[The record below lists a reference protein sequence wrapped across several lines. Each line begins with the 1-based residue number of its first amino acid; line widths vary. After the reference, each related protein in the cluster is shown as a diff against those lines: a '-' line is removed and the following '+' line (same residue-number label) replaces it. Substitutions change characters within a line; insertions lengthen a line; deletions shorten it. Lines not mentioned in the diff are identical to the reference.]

1 MLKKILLASAIA
13 TLTSNVIAGV
23 PAPYVGA
30 GIGINTNTS
39 SSVTTSSVPVPVNP
53 PGNFRGVPFQVFAG
67 YGGQINQNFYL
78 AGEVFWKVATA
89 EISNNS
95 GLRTSYGYGASIMPG
110 VMLCDNTFAFVR
122 AGVIRDHFSNAD
134 STRTGGQ
141 LGLGLQTNVT
151 QNIDVRGEYDY
162 TAYGSFNNT
171 IGRVASPT
179 TDSFNVALIYKFD

>member
-1 MLKKILLASAIA
+1 MLKKILLASAIT
-13 TLTSNVIAGV
+13 TLSSSVFAGV

-39 SSVTTSSVPVPVNP
+39 SSVVTTNGPNLVSQPA
-53 PGNFRGVPFQVFAG
+53 NFRGVPFNVFAG

-78 AGEVFWKVATA
+78 AGEVFWKIGTA

-95 GLRTSYGYGASIMPG
+95 GLRTSYGYGVSILPG

-122 AGVIRDHFSNAD
+122 AGFIRDHFSNAD

-162 TAYGSFNNT
+162 TSYSSFNNK

-179 TDSFNVALIYKFD
+179 TDSFNVALVYKFD